1 MNPFFNLPEEPN
13 TVDQLD
19 LNCKAAKNQIMQLNT
34 CNNEQNGTN
43 DHFLTVLL
51 EIDGLFLNDLQ
62 KAYCKTWVA
71 YIFIRN
77 CKSYKI
83 KCYSYLDVKYLVEAF
98 FTNAMISRSM
108 WTPEDPRY
116 FEPEIIFGKEA
127 TIQWLLGYLKEPYDN
142 VNDAVVV
149 STEDDNHT
157 WNIREAVL
165 NFQRILQIK
174 TIYNACKT
182 EVKII
187 SEYYV
192 DHHRER
198 IPYALF
204 KQEIERTMAT
214 PTTPPKRFDAFG
226 SSAASRPDPK
236 KARTIQSAITFTT
249 DVLPTVRKQSTDVI
263 KYRNEIIDEKE
274 YPEFCKQYRLI
285 EEKIAFFKRKKQT

>member
-1 MNPFFNLPEEPN
+1 MTTTFFNLPEEPD

-19 LNCKAAKNQIMQLNT
+19 MNMRVAKNRIMELNT
-34 CNNEQNGTN
+34 CNNEQNGPN

-51 EIDGLFLNDLQ
+51 EIDGLYLNDLQ

-77 CKSYKI
+77 CKGYAI
-83 KCYSYLDVKYLVEAF
+83 KCYSYMDVKYLVEAF
-98 FTNAMISRSM
+98 FTNAVTSNPM
-108 WTPEDPRY
+108 WTPEDPQY
-116 FEPEIIFGKEA
+116 FQPELRFGKEP

-174 TIYNACKT
+174 TIYTACDT

-187 SEYYV
+187 RDYYAS
-192 DHHRER
+192 HHRER

-214 PTTPPKRFDAFG
+214 PPTPTKRFNAFG
-226 SSAASRPDPK
+226 NSSAAAYPDPK
-236 KARTIQSAITFTT
+236 KARTVTQPLTT
-249 DVLPTVRKQSTDVI
+249 AVLPTIPKQPNAVI
-263 KYRNEIIDEKE
+263 KYRNEIIKEKE
-274 YPEFCKQYRLI
+274 YPEFYRQYRLI
-285 EEKIAFFKRKKQT
+285 EEKIAIFKRYKQT

>member
-1 MNPFFNLPEEPN
+1 MTTTFFNLPEEPN
-13 TVDQLD
+13 KVDQLD
-19 LNCKAAKNQIMQLNT
+19 MNMRVAKNRIMELNT
-34 CNNEQNGTN
+34 CNNEQNGPN

-77 CKSYKI
+77 CKGYAI
-83 KCYSYLDVKYLVEAF
+83 KCYSYMDVKYLVEAF
-98 FTNAMISRSM
+98 FTNAMISRPM

-116 FEPEIIFGKEA
+116 FEPELSFGKEP

-142 VNDAVVV
+142 ANDAVVV
-149 STEDDNHT
+149 PYEDQDDNHT

-174 TIYNACKT
+174 TIYTACDT

-187 SEYYV
+187 RDYYAS
-192 DHHRER
+192 HHRER

-204 KQEIERTMAT
+204 KQEIERTMSV
-214 PTTPPKRFDAFG
+214 PTSSVKRFKPFG
-226 SSAASRPDPK
+226 SDPNQ
-236 KARTIQSAITFTT
+236 ARTVPTANLDVDILPRIRKTTLPDITY
-249 DVLPTVRKQSTDVI
+249 KGEVI
-263 KYRNEIIDEKE
+263 DQKE
-274 YPEFCKQYRLI
+274 YAAFYALNKDINMKI
-285 EEKIAFFKRKKQT
+285 EAIKKLKS